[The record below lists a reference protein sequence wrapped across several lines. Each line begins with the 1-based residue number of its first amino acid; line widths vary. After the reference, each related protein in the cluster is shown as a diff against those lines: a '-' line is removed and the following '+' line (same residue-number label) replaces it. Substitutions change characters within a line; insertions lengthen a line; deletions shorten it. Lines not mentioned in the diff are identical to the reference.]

1 MNDTPMY
8 RRTLLAALGAASLAA
23 SPLTRAASEVPL
35 PAIGAPLPLPDV
47 ALLDGSLFKA
57 SDAKGKVVLIYWWA
71 SWCPFC
77 AAQAPDIQKLW
88 DTQRAHGLKM
98 LGLSVDKRIEDAR
111 KYMAQRGYTYPTGFN
126 TPEIERV
133 LPKPGMS
140 IPVTC
145 VRGKDGRVVMAEMG
159 QLFPE
164 DVQAIARFL

>member
-1 MNDTPMY
+1 MI
-8 RRTLLAALGAASLAA
+8 ALGAGSLAA
-23 SPLTRAASEVPL
+23 SPLAASPLASSPLAGAANEVPL

-57 SDAKGKVVLIYWWA
+57 SEAQGKVVLVYWWA

-88 DTQRAHGLKM
+88 DTQRAHGLMM

-111 KYMAQRGYTYPTGFN
+111 KYMAKRGYTYPTGFN
-126 TPEIERV
+126 TPAIERV
-133 LPKPGMS
+133 LPKPGKA

-145 VRGKDGRVVMAEMG
+145 VRGKDGRVVMSEMG

-164 DVQAIARFL
+164 DVQGIARFL